1 MQRDP
6 KGNDSSLRGNE
17 AQRRAREVHKVRLG
31 DLAGLSDQ
39 DVSAMV
45 ASGDIELMVRRSEIE
60 DASNGGWSHR
70 LADLF
75 DKVAGGLNG
84 APAHENR
91 TIIVNFVAGG
101 AGLPHR

>member
-39 DVSAMV
+39 DISAMV
-45 ASGDIELMVRRSEIE
+45 ASGDIELMVRRSDI
-60 DASNGGWSHR
+60 ASNGGWSHR

-75 DKVAGGLNG
+75 DKVAGGLGG
-84 APAHENR
+84 APEHENR

-101 AGLPHR
+101 AGLPQR

>member
-17 AQRRAREVHKVRLG
+17 AQRRARAVHKVRLG
-31 DLAGLSDQ
+31 DLAGLSEQ
-39 DVSAMV
+39 DVAAMV
-45 ASGDIELMVRRSEIE
+45 ASGDIELMVRRSDI
-60 DASNGGWSHR
+60 DAANGGWSHR

-84 APAHENR
+84 APEHENR
-91 TIIVNFVAGG
+91 TIIVNFVAG
-101 AGLPHR
+101 LPHH